1 MDGSRTNLCL
11 KIELSPYMK
20 LKVAL
25 AFLCHKK
32 GSEEPASVLTSQAF
46 EKLLE
51 RYISAPRARISLSL
65 AQKMYHFIGLR
76 VLSCQ

>member
-1 MDGSRTNLCL
+1 
-11 KIELSPYMK
+11 MK

-25 AFLCHKK
+25 VFFCHKK

-51 RYISAPRARISLSL
+51 RDIFAPRARISLLL
-65 AQKMYHFIGLR
+65 AQKMYHFVGLR
-76 VLSCQ
+76 VLSYQ